1 VGLDLFRCQSKD
13 QSTWEYVA
21 TLSDSFLNSFIEFNV
36 YLNKNKGLNID
47 EYGSTYILKLNKDSF
62 IDAVNIYEYKGDS
75 VLKEFLELSVKQL
88 QESNSIIFEGD

>member
-47 EYGSTYILKLNKDSF
+47 EY
-62 IDAVNIYEYKGDS
+62 KGDS